1 MKSLQ
6 SEESRSLHSS
16 KPLQPQK
23 ILNVR
28 CKGVQ
33 TQVEPNIAK
42 RLKQVARKTI
52 KLATKVE
59 DPKTFEKKTIE
70 GKILINTPHKVWVQ
84 TQRKQPRL
92 LRNSGFSFV
101 PNPLLYGPCR
111 PSRLSDN

>member
-59 DPKTFEKKTIE
+59 DPKTFEKKNYRGQNFDKYTPQSV
-70 GKILINTPHKVWVQ
+70 GTNTKK
-84 TQRKQPRL
+84 TT
-92 LRNSGFSFV
+92 
-101 PNPLLYGPCR
+101 
-111 PSRLSDN
+111 